1 MDARAVAERFRTA
14 VEAGHAEGI
23 AELLAPTAVLH
34 SPVTFHEFRGAEA
47 VGVVLKAV
55 SEVFE
60 EFRYVDA
67 LEGEETHALV
77 FEAKVGDR
85 EVTGVDIFRATS
97 DGRIAELT
105 VLIRPLSGLIALAEA
120 MRPKVEAALAEAS
133 SA

>member
-14 VEAGHAEGI
+14 VEGGHLEGVV
-23 AELLAPTAVLH
+23 ELLAPTAILN
-34 SPVTFHEFRGAEA
+34 SPVSFQPFRGAETVA
-47 VGVVLKAV
+47 LVLRAV

-67 LEGEETHALV
+67 LEGEETFAL
-77 FEAKVGDR
+77 FFQAKVGDK
-85 EVTGVDIFRATS
+85 EVTGVDLFRATG

-120 MRPKVEAALAEAS
+120 MGPKVAELTKA
-133 SA
+133 

>member
-23 AELLAPTAVLH
+23 DELLAPTAVLH
-34 SPVTFHEFRGAEA
+34 SPVTFHPFRGAEA
-47 VGVVLKAV
+47 VRMVLQAV
-55 SEVFE
+55 SDVFE

-77 FEAKVGDR
+77 FEAKIGDR
-85 EVTGVDIFRATS
+85 EVTGVDIFRATG

-105 VLIRPLSGLIALAEA
+105 VLIRPLSGLVALAEA
-120 MRPKVEAALAEAS
+120 MQPKIEAALAAKAEA
-133 SA
+133 

>member
-23 AELLAPTAVLH
+23 AELLAPTAILH
-34 SPVTFHEFRGAEA
+34 SPVTFHPFRGAEA
-47 VGVVLKAV
+47 VGMVLKAV

-60 EFRYVDA
+60 EFRYIDS
-67 LEGEETHALV
+67 LEGEETHGLV
-77 FEAKVGDR
+77 FEAKIGDR

-120 MRPKVEAALAEAS
+120 MRPRVEAALAEAS
-133 SA
+133 G

>member
-14 VEAGHAEGI
+14 VEAGHVEGI
-23 AELLAPTAVLH
+23 AELLAPTVILH
-34 SPVTFHEFRGAEA
+34 SPVTFHPFRGAEA
-47 VGVVLKAV
+47 VGVVLRAV

-67 LEGEETHALV
+67 LEGEETFGLV

-85 EVTGVDIFRATS
+85 DVTGVDLFRATS
-97 DGRIAELT
+97 DGRVAELT

-120 MRPKVEAALAEAS
+120 MRPKVEAALAAQS
-133 SA
+133 

>member
-14 VEAGHAEGI
+14 VEGGHLEGVL
-23 AELLAPTAVLH
+23 ELLAPTAILN
-34 SPVTFHEFRGAEA
+34 SPVSHKPFRGAETVA
-47 VGVVLKAV
+47 LVLRAV

-67 LEGEETHALV
+67 LEGEETFAL
-77 FEAKVGDR
+77 FFQAKVGDK
-85 EVTGVDIFRATS
+85 EVTGVDLFRATG

-120 MRPKVEAALAEAS
+120 MGPKVEELAKA
-133 SA
+133 